1 MNRTAVKYVGVVFIV
16 GGLVLSTAGVGAFS
30 TVEANR
36 QLFVGVGAESNSYLG
51 ISASGATVATNGSND
66 GMGTHTA
73 RPREERTASSTVVL
87 GTVTNYFPAKLDTI
101 DSTVSKTSGGVAVSD
116 VHVRNLPLESGARTS
131 LVATVDCG
139 VVSQGTVTISF
150 EATGTDTRATAER
163 TMPVTCVNRSSPP
176 SNPPRP
182 LLSPQRVGGGS
193 G

>member
-1 MNRTAVKYVGVVFIV
+1 M
-16 GGLVLSTAGVGAFS
+16 
-30 TVEANR
+30 
-36 QLFVGVGAESNSYLG
+36 
-51 ISASGATVATNGSND
+51 
-66 GMGTHTA
+66 
-73 RPREERTASSTVVL
+73 
-87 GTVTNYFPAKLDTI
+87 TNYFPAELDTI

-139 VVSQGTVTISF
+139 GMSHGTVTISF